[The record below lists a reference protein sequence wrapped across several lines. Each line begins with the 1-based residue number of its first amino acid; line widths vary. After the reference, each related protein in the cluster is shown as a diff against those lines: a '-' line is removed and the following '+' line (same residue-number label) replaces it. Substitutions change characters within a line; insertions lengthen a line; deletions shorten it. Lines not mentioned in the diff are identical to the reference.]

1 MGFCSHCGA
10 NIAENAAFCPSC
22 GKAQPA
28 VNTPVGA
35 PGVAPEANT
44 GLAENVA
51 GTLCYSLGWLTGLI
65 FFVIDKRPFVR
76 WHAAQSI
83 VTFGAIHIIY
93 LVLGMF
99 FAGGMFWGGNFW
111 SIWGPAAFLFG
122 ILRILSLVLWIVCMV
137 RAYKGERFRL
147 PIAANIADSFV
158 K

>member
-10 NIAENAAFCPSC
+10 NVTDNAAFCPSC

-28 VNTPVGA
+28 SSA
-35 PGVAPEANT
+35 PIAAPAANT

-65 FFVIDKRPFVR
+65 FFFMDKRPFVR

-83 VTFGAIHIIY
+83 VTFGGIHIIY
-93 LVLGMF
+93 MILGMF
-99 FAGGMFWGGNFW
+99 FAGGMFWGGNIW
-111 SIWGPAAFLFG
+111 SIWGPAAVLFG